1 MRHTNEHHKKP
12 KKITAKPAAAK
23 HASQK
28 IIKEKKPTSG
38 QLMIQKVT
46 GIATVKISADK
57 VLSITRGRS

>member
-28 IIKEKKPTSG
+28 IIKEKK
-38 QLMIQKVT
+38 V
-46 GIATVKISADK
+46 
-57 VLSITRGRS
+57 